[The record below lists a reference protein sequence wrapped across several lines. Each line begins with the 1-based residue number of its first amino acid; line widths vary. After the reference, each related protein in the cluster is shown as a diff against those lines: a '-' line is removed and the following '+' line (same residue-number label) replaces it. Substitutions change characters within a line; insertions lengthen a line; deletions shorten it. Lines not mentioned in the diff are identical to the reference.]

1 LPWFFLQKVN
11 GIGRDAGVHR
21 WHLGCSHRPRREIR
35 GVFLSFLGVLH
46 EFDEFIGG
54 GTQNLFVSYN
64 DS

>member
-1 LPWFFLQKVN
+1 
-11 GIGRDAGVHR
+11 
-21 WHLGCSHRPRREIR
+21 
-35 GVFLSFLGVLH
+35 LGVLH